1 MADNEYILLHNRDE
15 GINISKFMELN
26 YVYGITAD
34 ELFEFNREFIWSQ
47 MTDKDKK
54 IEKAAKGKY
63 PESAADLT
71 IDMWLP
77 SPCYLKIAADKVTAE
92 LAISQTNLQVDLI
105 DFCAFADEK
114 IQSIIQN
121 EGYRVDTTTK
131 RNVDCQVFGWFK
143 SLYYAGLDEKG
154 EPLNLRKHYL
164 TEFSDIS
171 KYIVSLSTMVTNNGG
186 SFVLRLPVIS
196 GRSVGVYMVGQ
207 KQDDTFNPTGELGRA
222 AKNEIMYR
230 FGENREEYY
239 AKSLFDDVESNYFN
253 WLITSNDL
261 IFISFEK
268 LEMEQRRDA
277 NAWGDEDN
285 FDINTAIS
293 ENVFDMIALV
303 DNVKVVTNAQTAEAY
318 VEVTGRDLMK
328 LLIEDGSFFF
338 NPSVTSDPSS
348 VFANESSW
356 GKQGDVKEADMM
368 SGVYNNP
375 IGRVRRISGEIDV
388 FANRINMSIDYII
401 KGVLSQLANVEI
413 VPDYVFDS
421 WGDDRTEYIEL
432 QPKEEKNGSL

>member
-1 MADNEYILLHNRDE
+1 MANNEYILLHNRDE

-186 SFVLRLPVIS
+186 SF
-196 GRSVGVYMVGQ
+196 
-207 KQDDTFNPTGELGRA
+207 
-222 AKNEIMYR
+222 
-230 FGENREEYY
+230 
-239 AKSLFDDVESNYFN
+239 
-253 WLITSNDL
+253 
-261 IFISFEK
+261 
-268 LEMEQRRDA
+268 
-277 NAWGDEDN
+277 
-285 FDINTAIS
+285 
-293 ENVFDMIALV
+293 
-303 DNVKVVTNAQTAEAY
+303 
-318 VEVTGRDLMK
+318 
-328 LLIEDGSFFF
+328 LLIVPEGIEIF
-338 NPSVTSDPSS
+338 VYRG
-348 VFANESSW
+348 VFIT
-356 GKQGDVKEADMM
+356 KTC
-368 SGVYNNP
+368 
-375 IGRVRRISGEIDV
+375 
-388 FANRINMSIDYII
+388 F
-401 KGVLSQLANVEI
+401 
-413 VPDYVFDS
+413 
-421 WGDDRTEYIEL
+421 
-432 QPKEEKNGSL
+432 